1 MPKKQIYSPVN
12 IAVDAESSS
21 QHHFTQYRDDP
32 DHDPEQGSSMPSSGA
47 SIKSALSKKSRKSRR
62 RVDNDELSVPLH
74 ALSEGGGDDGGEHD
88 VDVESGVRGAAV
100 SVEDD
105 PFYVFREDLTRKL
118 CLADE
123 GLKRFLNVIHDTDT
137 AVNTHEMKD
146 VKKQLKRHIK
156 NAEATLSDLSM
167 TVNLVESERERFGH
181 IDDGE
186 LYDRRTFVQTSR
198 ERIDKCRREMSSE
211 TVKSKTMADERAMA
225 ARRVGDMGARTQAE
239 QETTEFV
246 VDTRAQAQM
255 MMHQQDEALDDLDV
269 AVSRVGNMAGEIHEE
284 IGQQNKM
291 LSELDED
298 LADAE
303 EKLGMVMGKL
313 GKLLKTKNK
322 CQLGTI
328 LILCLIVLILFFL
341 VIYT

>member
-1 MPKKQIYSPVN
+1 MALLRPEGEPPDRRNPFV
-12 IAVDAESSS
+12 IAFAHVFCWVLFYCYHQTNCD
-21 QHHFTQYRDDP
+21 QF
-32 DHDPEQGSSMPSSGA
+32 
-47 SIKSALSKKSRKSRR
+47 II
-62 RVDNDELSVPLH
+62 NDLQ
-74 ALSEGGGDDGGEHD
+74 
-88 VDVESGVRGAAV
+88 
-100 SVEDD
+100 
-105 PFYVFREDLTRKL
+105 
-118 CLADE
+118 
-123 GLKRFLNVIHDTDT
+123 DT
-137 AVNTHEMKD
+137 AVNTHEVKD

-167 TVNLVESERERFGH
+167 TVDLVESERERFGH

-246 VDTRAQAQM
+246 VDTRARAQM